1 MRAFGGPCWGAAPE
15 GSGRQKRGEGWPGC
29 PVRGDSARCGAS
41 QVTIATPLPYT
52 PKNQTNPT
60 SGNRKALSGAAFSNA
75 RREATRLQGHRH
87 GVCFCEEHCPG
98 LQRGGGEGRS
108 PAVPRAECRAQPRWP
123 ERERGRRIPVGD
135 SGRRVLETLSG
146 AVAGLG
152 AWGLRTCRGMLV
164 RLVLFYCAL
173 SGEGRGAM
181 FKRCTPAGCLALSRP
196 SPRGK
201 LVLCQPP
208 GILSPRPGGFTP
220 PHTPSAVLKPK

>member
-173 SGEGRGAM
+173 SGEGGERCLSGAPQ
-181 FKRCTPAGCLALSRP
+181 RAALP
-196 SPRGK
+196 SPG
-201 LVLCQPP
+201 LPP
-208 GILSPRPGGFTP
+208 GANSCSVNLPGSLAPGREGSLLLTHP
-220 PHTPSAVLKPK
+220 PLF